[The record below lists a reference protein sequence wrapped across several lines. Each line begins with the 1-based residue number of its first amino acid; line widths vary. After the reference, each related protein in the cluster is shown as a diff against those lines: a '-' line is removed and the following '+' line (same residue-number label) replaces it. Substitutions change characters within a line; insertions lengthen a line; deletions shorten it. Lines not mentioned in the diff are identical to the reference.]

1 MSDLL
6 EVTARSVTGTK
17 ACRKMRQEGH
27 VPAILYGHGE
37 TCVDLV
43 VRRDAVE
50 AMVRH
55 GSKTVELT
63 GAVKSPALVRE
74 LQWNTFG
81 TIPLH
86 IDFLRIDPSEKIK
99 VVVPVEFRGESP
111 GAKAGGKL
119 KQTLRE
125 LEVECTAQTMP
136 EVAVAHLAHLEAGNV
151 LKIKHLELPEGV
163 YATSGKE
170 TVVASCLLS
179 GQKLEDASDI
189 HAEEVESTEV
199 VESNNE

>member
-6 EVTARSVTGTK
+6 EVTARSVTGSK
-17 ACRKMRQEGH
+17 ACQKLRQEGH
-27 VPAILYGHGE
+27 VPAVLYGHGE
-37 TCVDLV
+37 ACVDLV

-74 LQWNTFG
+74 LQWNAYG

-86 IDFLRIDPSEKIK
+86 VDFLRIDPSEKIN
-99 VVVPVEFRGESP
+99 VVVPVEFRGECP
-111 GAKAGGKL
+111 GAKAGGKF
-119 KQTLRE
+119 KQVIRE

-136 EVAVAHLAHLEAGNV
+136 EVAVAHVAHLEAGNV
-151 LKIKHLELPEGV
+151 LRVKHLELPQGAH
-163 YATSGKE
+163 ATADAE
-170 TVVASCLLS
+170 AVVASCLLS
-179 GQKLEDASDI
+179 SQKLEDSSDI
-189 HAEEVESTEV
+189 GTETA
-199 VESNNE
+199 ESNDG

>member
-17 ACRKMRQEGH
+17 ACRKLRREGH
-27 VPAILYGHGE
+27 VPAVLYGHGE

-74 LQWNTFG
+74 LQWNAFG

-86 IDFLRIDPSEKIK
+86 IDFLRIDPSEKIN
-99 VVVPVEFRGESP
+99 VLVPVEFRGECP
-111 GAKAGGKL
+111 GAKAGGKF
-119 KQTLRE
+119 KQVLRE
-125 LEVECTAQTMP
+125 IDVECTAQNMP
-136 EVAVAHLAHLEAGNV
+136 EVAVAHVAHLEAGNV
-151 LKIKHLELPEGV
+151 LKIKHLELPQG
-163 YATSGKE
+163 
-170 TVVASCLLS
+170 ASCNFRQRGRCSLMPPF
-179 GQKLEDASDI
+179 QPKA
-189 HAEEVESTEV
+189 
-199 VESNNE
+199 

>member
-6 EVTARSVTGTK
+6 EVTARSVTGSK
-17 ACRKMRQEGH
+17 ACQKLRQEGH
-27 VPAILYGHGE
+27 VPAVLYGHGE
-37 TCVDLV
+37 ACVDLV

-74 LQWNTFG
+74 LQWNAYG

-86 IDFLRIDPSEKIK
+86 VDFLRIDPSEKIN
-99 VVVPVEFRGESP
+99 VVVPVEFRGECP
-111 GAKAGGKL
+111 GAKAGGKF
-119 KQTLRE
+119 KQVIRE

-136 EVAVAHLAHLEAGNV
+136 EVAVAHVAHLEAGNV
-151 LKIKHLELPEGV
+151 LRVKHLELPQGAH
-163 YATSGKE
+163 ATADAE
-170 TVVASCLLS
+170 AVVASCLLS
-179 GQKLEDASDI
+179 SQKLEDASDI
-189 HAEEVESTEV
+189 
-199 VESNNE
+199 

>member
-6 EVTARSVTGTK
+6 EVTARSVTGSK
-17 ACRKMRQEGH
+17 ACQKLRQEGH
-27 VPAILYGHGE
+27 VPAVLYGHGE
-37 TCVDLV
+37 ASVDLV

-74 LQWNTFG
+74 LQWNAYG

-86 IDFLRIDPSEKIK
+86 VDFLRIDPSEKIN
-99 VVVPVEFRGESP
+99 VVVPVEFRGECP
-111 GAKAGGKL
+111 GAKAGGKF
-119 KQTLRE
+119 KQVIRE

-136 EVAVAHLAHLEAGNV
+136 EVAVAHVAHLEAGNV
-151 LKIKHLELPEGV
+151 LRVKHLELPQGAH
-163 YATSGKE
+163 ATADAES
-170 TVVASCLLS
+170 VVASCLLS
-179 GQKLEDASDI
+179 SQKLEDASDI
-189 HAEEVESTEV
+189 GTETA
-199 VESNNE
+199 ESNDG

>member
-17 ACRKMRQEGH
+17 ACRKLRREGH
-27 VPAILYGHGE
+27 VPAVLYGHGE

-43 VRRDAVE
+43 VQRDAIE

-74 LQWNTFG
+74 LQWNAFG

-86 IDFLRIDPSEKIK
+86 IDFLRIDPSEKIN
-99 VVVPVEFRGESP
+99 VLVPVEFRGECP
-111 GAKAGGKL
+111 GAKAGGKF
-119 KQTLRE
+119 KQVLRE
-125 LEVECTAQTMP
+125 INVECTAQTMP
-136 EVAVAHLAHLEAGNV
+136 EVAVAHVAHLEAGNV
-151 LKIKHLELPEGV
+151 
-163 YATSGKE
+163 SR
-170 TVVASCLLS
+170 
-179 GQKLEDASDI
+179 
-189 HAEEVESTEV
+189 
-199 VESNNE
+199 

>member
-6 EVTARSVTGTK
+6 EVTARSVTGSK
-17 ACRKMRQEGH
+17 ACQKLRQEGH
-27 VPAILYGHGE
+27 VPAVLYGHGE
-37 TCVDLV
+37 ACVDLV

-74 LQWNTFG
+74 LQWNAFG

-86 IDFLRIDPSEKIK
+86 VDFLRIDPSEKIN
-99 VVVPVEFRGESP
+99 VVVPVEFRGECP
-111 GAKAGGKL
+111 GAKAGGKF
-119 KQTLRE
+119 KKVIRE

-136 EVAVAHLAHLEAGNV
+136 EVAVAHVAHLEAGNV
-151 LKIKHLELPEGV
+151 LRVKHLELPQGAH
-163 YATSGKE
+163 ATADAE
-170 TVVASCLLS
+170 AVVASCLLS
-179 GQKLEDASDI
+179 SQKLEDASDI
-189 HAEEVESTEV
+189 GTETA
-199 VESNNE
+199 ESNDG

>member
-17 ACRKMRQEGH
+17 ACRKLRREGH
-27 VPAILYGHGE
+27 VPAVLYGHGE

-74 LQWNTFG
+74 LQWNAFG

-86 IDFLRIDPSEKIK
+86 IDFLRIDPSEKIN
-99 VVVPVEFRGESP
+99 VLVPVEFRGECP
-111 GAKAGGKL
+111 GAKAGGKF
-119 KQTLRE
+119 KQVLRE
-125 LEVECTAQTMP
+125 IDVECTAQNMP
-136 EVAVAHLAHLEAGNV
+136 EVAVAHVAHLEAGNV
-151 LKIKHLELPEGV
+151 LKIKHLELPQGAH
-163 YATSGKE
+163 ATLDGE
-170 TVVASCLLS
+170 AVVASCLLS
-179 GQKLEDASDI
+179 NQKLEDASDI
-189 HAEEVESTEV
+189 RTKTAESSDE
-199 VESNNE
+199 